1 MLYCRGLKA
10 VYLNYLT
17 QNKEDC
23 KCIYTKNY
31 FTFKHTK
38 NRQATYMYVTRLKW
52 LRKPAALSVHMYI
65 VCFKLDLY
73 FYMHL
78 QNVKIFTDY
87 IIDKLNRLNSDR
99 I

>member
-38 NRQATYMYVTRLKW
+38 NRQATYMYMYVTRLKW
-52 LRKPAALSVHMYI
+52 LRKPAALSVHMHCMFQIRFVFLHAPSKCEDIY
-65 VCFKLDLY
+65 
-73 FYMHL
+73 
-78 QNVKIFTDY
+78 
-87 IIDKLNRLNSDR
+87 RLHY
-99 I
+99 